1 MRYRLIR
8 FSKTNEVVLD
18 VQCQAPNQFGDNELF
33 IQETGGS
40 AVLYDY
46 SEKQW
51 YEPNQDTSKRFT
63 TWWRYPQGKELPGYV
78 KMIQLIGK
86 V

>member
-1 MRYRLIR
+1 MKYRLIR

-33 IQETGGS
+33 AQTTGGT

-46 SEKQW
+46 SVKRWFELNPS
-51 YEPNQDTSKRFT
+51 ESKRFT
-63 TWWRYPQGKELPGYV
+63 TWWEYPKGKELPGYV
-78 KMIQLIGK
+78 KMIQLVGK